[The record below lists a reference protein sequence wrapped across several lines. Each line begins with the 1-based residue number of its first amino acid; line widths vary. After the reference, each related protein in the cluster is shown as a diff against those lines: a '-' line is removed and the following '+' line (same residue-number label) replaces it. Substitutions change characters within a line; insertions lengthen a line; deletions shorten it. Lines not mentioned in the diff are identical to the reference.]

1 MSRTLQPA
9 GDRPTS
15 TQRPPPCPENFEPL
29 SPSELVLDILHWC
42 RVDCPVGAPDGTWP
56 LGAMLGRS
64 DLRVL
69 PGPRAQKLPP
79 SVQRLLDEFTSPPA
93 YTTGMPFVRLGV
105 PPSPGPMGNLG
116 YQTIDGIAT
125 VNVQPPACIPVS
137 TVVHERQ
144 MLRWDDDAH
153 LCSSGDGC
161 VAARLEGAPGP
172 LPYYVPMG
180 CKRSEYE
187 QPAFCLLCIRA
198 DAAAVS
204 TVYQSVVKSSQLEL
218 GRAAVVLPPFQNL
231 VNCPDGYYEAALGVR
246 PSTHI
251 FTPVAVVGPSV
262 PLVVAESGGVKYV
275 DQSAAE
281 WTPNGHFLPLAAW
294 V

>member
-1 MSRTLQPA
+1 MR
-9 GDRPTS
+9 G
-15 TQRPPPCPENFEPL
+15 
-29 SPSELVLDILHWC
+29 
-42 RVDCPVGAPDGTWP
+42 G
-56 LGAMLGRS
+56 
-64 DLRVL
+64 
-69 PGPRAQKLPP
+69 
-79 SVQRLLDEFTSPPA
+79 
-93 YTTGMPFVRLGV
+93 
-105 PPSPGPMGNLG
+105 
-116 YQTIDGIAT
+116 
-125 VNVQPPACIPVS
+125 
-137 TVVHERQ
+137 
-144 MLRWDDDAH
+144 
-153 LCSSGDGC
+153 
-161 VAARLEGAPGP
+161 AARGAPGP

-231 VNCPDGYYEAALGVR
+231 VNCPDGYFEAALGVR
-246 PSTHI
+246 PSPLL
-251 FTPVAVVGPSV
+251 FTPVAIVGTSV

-281 WTPNGHFLPLAAW
+281 WTPGGHFLPLAAW